1 MEWANK
7 SSENLSHSK
16 YAPKSRVPVIIKTAP
31 PERSS
36 PAMSTRAPSSKQA
49 TTERAPNKELAD
61 NMKALSAGTEY
72 QDTVL
77 AKFRKEHSPEE
88 VDTKMIKVQG
98 GGSDAEEGGD
108 SKTAAQEPPASAR
121 SDATVPFPAF
131 EDSPATTTGQAGAE
145 NREHQTY
152 FSSWGSA
159 APRDAPKSRI
169 RSVVLTNLPAATDAT
184 LVTSLIHGGAIETL
198 KVTKSTETAP
208 TLARVTFTTGDAAD
222 AYYSKYPNGVDFR
235 FQGKKYTAFVEK
247 GNDVDVVS
255 GVMRGYLES
264 GASRVVRATGADD
277 DWGMRALRKLAEEK
291 NRKVESIND
300 NSREEVSQPE
310 QP

>member
-1 MEWANK
+1 
-7 SSENLSHSK
+7 
-16 YAPKSRVPVIIKTAP
+16 
-31 PERSS
+31 
-36 PAMSTRAPSSKQA
+36 
-49 TTERAPNKELAD
+49 
-61 NMKALSAGTEY
+61 MKALSAGTEY

-88 VDTKMIKVQG
+88 VNTKTVKVQG
-98 GGSDAEEGGD
+98 GGSDVEEAGENNKRAAE
-108 SKTAAQEPPASAR
+108 EPPASAR
-121 SDATVPFPAF
+121 SDATIPFPAF
-131 EDSPATTTGQAGAE
+131 EDSPATTAGQAGTE
-145 NREHQTY
+145 NREHQTF

-159 APRDAPKSRI
+159 APRDAPKSRV
-169 RSVVLTNLPAATDAT
+169 RTVVLTNLPAATDAT

-208 TLARVTFTTGDAAD
+208 TSATVTFTTGDAAD

-247 GNDVDVVS
+247 GQDVDVVS

-300 NSREEVSQPE
+300 NSREEVSHHE
-310 QP
+310 QLGSIRRCEA